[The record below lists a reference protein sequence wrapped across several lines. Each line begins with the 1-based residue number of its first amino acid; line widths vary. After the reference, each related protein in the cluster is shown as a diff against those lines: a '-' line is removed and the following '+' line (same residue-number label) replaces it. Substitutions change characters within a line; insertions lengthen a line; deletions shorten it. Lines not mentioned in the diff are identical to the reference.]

1 MSADT
6 TIRDILAK
14 YGEKHDKGTVWA
26 VQGTPVI
33 LHKALER
40 IAAKAGITFDVPQ
53 ILRAERDEAVM
64 LVVGH
69 LPAPEGARTEWSV
82 GEALVGANYRVS
94 GKQAAYVWA
103 MAEKR
108 AKDRVIL
115 KLIGLHGLAY
125 SEEEADQ
132 FKDERPRSPASGSSA
147 APIEPANEDGDIRSA
162 SERMADNMI
171 EQLRERTGA
180 RVDRLLNHAEFQR
193 DLALLDR
200 PDYER
205 VAAVAEEQRRDAA

>member
-1 MSADT
+1 MSADS

-132 FKDERPRSPASGSSA
+132 FKDERPRGKQAPAD
-147 APIEPANEDGDIRSA
+147 EPAAMSVAQMLHEIEICEGPADIEALKAEPAFRAGFKAAGKDDRAAVMAALTKA
-162 SERMADNMI
+162 SE
-171 EQLRERTGA
+171 GA
-180 RVDRLLNHAEFQR
+180 
-193 DLALLDR
+193 
-200 PDYER
+200 
-205 VAAVAEEQRRDAA
+205 AA

>member
-1 MSADT
+1 MADQ
-6 TIRDILAK
+6 ISDILAR
-14 YGEKHDKGTVWA
+14 YGEKADRSTVWA

-69 LPAPEGARTEWSV
+69 MPPVASEKPRTEWSV
-82 GEALVGANYRVS
+82 GEALIGANYRVS
-94 GKQAAYVWA
+94 GKQAAYPWA

-132 FKDERPRSPASGSSA
+132 FKDERPRAGTAAPASDDDAPAGMSVPQMLHEIEICEGPAGVEMLKGDPTFRAGFKA
-147 APIEPANEDGDIRSA
+147 ASKDDRAAVMAALTKA
-162 SERMADNMI
+162 SEHVEA
-171 EQLRERTGA
+171 
-180 RVDRLLNHAEFQR
+180 AE
-193 DLALLDR
+193 
-200 PDYER
+200 
-205 VAAVAEEQRRDAA
+205 